1 MSEEKS
7 ESVQWSQFK
16 ETLVSL
22 SMGLGFIWV
31 MLSSMLMLTTVLR
44 AIFR

>member
-7 ESVQWSQFK
+7 ESVQWSVFK